1 MNDITCP
8 HCKKAFKVDE
18 TGYAEILKQVR
29 SEEFEIEI
37 DKRLAELQSASDSA
51 RLLLEKDHES
61 EKQRINSEK
70 DAEIEKLK
78 SVIASHDKDKEL
90 AINEVLTEI
99 KQQADSASDQTRE
112 EIQQLK
118 NQILSHEKDMQL
130 AVTKAVTATEK
141 ERDEWK
147 LKHAQSELD
156 KTKSEKALDD
166 KYQTRIKDL
175 EGAIEGLRD
184 MRSQLSTKM
193 VGETLEQH
201 CEIKF
206 NEVRAGMFPNAY
218 FEKDNDAKSGSKGDY
233 IFRELDEQG
242 IEIVS
247 IMFEMKNEMATTKA
261 KKKNEDFFEKLD
273 RDREEKGCEYAILVS
288 TLEADNE
295 LYNNGIVD
303 VSHRYPKMYVIR
315 PQFFVPIISLLRNAA
330 VGSLEY
336 KTELALM
343 RSQNIDVNN
352 FEAEL
357 DAFKGGVELNANRM
371 RKHFNKA
378 IDEIDKS
385 IERLQKAKDA
395 LLGADKNLRIANE
408 KVQDVTV
415 KKLTR
420 RNPTMAAK
428 FAEIK
433 GGLIAQ
439 DE

>member
-1 MNDITCP
+1 MRDITCP
-8 HCKKAFKVDE
+8 HCQKAFKIDD

-29 SEEFEIEI
+29 NEEFEIELG
-37 DKRLAELQSASDSA
+37 KRQAEVQSASDSA

-78 SVIASHDKDKEL
+78 SVIAGHDTDKEL
-90 AINEVLTEI
+90 AISKALTEI
-99 KQQADSASDQTRE
+99 KQQTDSASDQTKE
-112 EIQQLK
+112 EIQELK
-118 NQILSHEKDMQL
+118 NQILTQEQDKQL

-147 LKHAQSELD
+147 LKHTQSELD

-175 EGAIEGLRD
+175 ESAIEGLRD

-233 IFRELDEQG
+233 IFRDSDDEG

-247 IMFEMKNEMATTKA
+247 IMFEMKNEMETTKT
-261 KKKNEDFFEKLD
+261 KKKNEDFFDKLN

-315 PQFFVPIISLLRNAA
+315 PQFFVSIISLLRNAA
-330 VGSLEY
+330 LGSLEY
-336 KTELALM
+336 KTELALV
-343 RSQNIDVNN
+343 RAQNIDVTN

-357 DAFKGGVELNANRM
+357 DAFKGGVELNAGRM

-378 IDEIDKS
+378 IDEIEKS
-385 IERLQKAKDA
+385 IDRLQKAKDA
-395 LLGADKNLRIANE
+395 LLGADKNLRIAND

-420 RNPTMAAK
+420 KNPTMAAK
-428 FAEIK
+428 FAEIRNHPDTL
-433 GGLIAQ
+433 G
-439 DE
+439 E